1 MKEYYVG
8 YIFVFSKV
16 SPFFHFVNLT
26 AFFRENWRS
35 DCFFFSWLTTLAIK
49 RKSSIRIYLS
59 AASLCNNYKV
69 LKETTPSP
77 FHFCCSLFPKFP
89 NKDFALVIPN
99 QCCQKN
105 YYWTHC
111 NVQNH
116 YHTHWFVKMS
126 WSDMLLVGF

>member
-16 SPFFHFVNLT
+16 SPFFL
-26 AFFRENWRS
+26 FRESNS
-35 DCFFFSWLTTLAIK
+35 LFFVKIDVQVVFSWLTTLAIK